1 MNEEDKKF
9 LEDKNKEFYIQVFD
23 EDEDDDNNNDSK
35 KKNDKQIIHLF
46 MAKVGRPDENEAS
59 NYYNESTLKY
69 IKETITS
76 YINPKK
82 FPIKDKVKDF
92 LLKNSGNFFNEPL
105 DKSCELEI
113 KDEFLKFK
121 DNTKPNYTLKECYL
135 NELGIPLFI
144 QSNYLPKYRI
154 YLGKYKNEGKK
165 LFIDIEV
172 SGKVTFDN
180 INYNQNDGQNIVM
193 IKGKRI
199 LNEEEIEVNKIYG
212 ENKLSYLNN
221 DFKVFN
227 LRLFIKNDYGLIQK
241 FYKVL
246 DNKGIYTIIFNI
258 YIDEEPDPNDPNGGG
273 NTIHIEEEEEEEDD

>member
-1 MNEEDKKF
+1 MTEEDKKF
-9 LEDKNKEFYIQVFD
+9 LADKNKEFYIQVFD
-23 EDEDDDNNNDSK
+23 EDEDDNNDE
-35 KKNDKQIIHLF
+35 KKNENDKEIIHLF
-46 MAKVGRPDENEAS
+46 MAKVDRENPEENEAS
-59 NYYNESTLKY
+59 NYYNESTLRY
-69 IKETITS
+69 IKETIKAFL
-76 YINPKK
+76 NPKK
-82 FPIKDKVKDF
+82 FPIIDKVKDF
-92 LLKNSGNFFNEPL
+92 LIKHSDDFFNEPL
-105 DKSCELEI
+105 DKNCELEI
-113 KDEFLKFK
+113 NDECLKFK
-121 DNTKPNYTLKECYL
+121 DNTKPNYTLKECTL

-154 YLGKYKNEGKK
+154 YLGKYKDEGNK

-172 SGKVTFDN
+172 SGKVTFDE
-180 INYNQNDGQNIVM
+180 INFNQNDGQNIVM

-199 LNEEEIEVNKIYG
+199 LTEEEIGKIYG

-258 YIDEEPDPNDPNGGG
+258 YCDDDNKSDNSGK
-273 NTIHIEEEEEEEDD
+273 IHVKKKKKKKKDNK

>member
-1 MNEEDKKF
+1 
-9 LEDKNKEFYIQVFD
+9 L
-23 EDEDDDNNNDSK
+23 
-35 KKNDKQIIHLF
+35 
-46 MAKVGRPDENEAS
+46 GEN
-59 NYYNESTLKY
+59 
-69 IKETITS
+69 
-76 YINPKK
+76 
-82 FPIKDKVKDF
+82 
-92 LLKNSGNFFNEPL
+92 
-105 DKSCELEI
+105 CELEI

-121 DNTKPNYTLKECYL
+121 DNAKPNYTLKECTL

-154 YLGKYKNEGKK
+154 YLGKYKDEGNK

-172 SGKVTFDN
+172 SGKVTFDE
-180 INYNQNDGQNIVM
+180 INFNQRDGQNIVM

-199 LNEEEIEVNKIYG
+199 LTEEEISKIFG

-227 LRLFIKNDYGLIQK
+227 LRLFIKNEYGVIQK

-258 YIDEEPDPNDPNGGG
+258 YEEKEGG
-273 NTIHIEEEEEEEDD
+273 NSIHIDTDTDEEEEDEN

>member
-1 MNEEDKKF
+1 M
-9 LEDKNKEFYIQVFD
+9 
-23 EDEDDDNNNDSK
+23 K
-35 KKNDKQIIHLF
+35 KKKKDNKQIIHLF
-46 MAKVGRPDENEAS
+46 LAKVGRPDENEAS
-59 NYYNESTLKY
+59 NYYNESTLKF
-69 IKETITS
+69 IKENITAFT
-76 YINPKK
+76 NPKK

-105 DKSCELEI
+105 DKNCELEI

-121 DNTKPNYTLKECYL
+121 DNTAPNYTLKECTL

-154 YLGKYKNEGKK
+154 YLGKYKDEGKK

-180 INYNQNDGQNIVM
+180 INYDQNDGQNIVM

-199 LNEEEIEVNKIYG
+199 LTEEEIDINKIFG

-227 LRLFIKNDYGLIQK
+227 LRLFIKNEYGLIQK

-258 YIDEEPDPNDPNGGG
+258 YLDEESDPNDPNSGG
-273 NTIHIEEEEEEEDD
+273 NEIHIEEDEEEEEGDWNKWRKIKN